1 MARPRTP
8 VAKAEATGAAAK
20 NPQRHRAR
28 KEPSS
33 TKALGKAP
41 TWFDEAQSSMWEGF
55 KLELPWLT
63 EADRSV
69 MEIASALRA
78 QFKTDPMNMG
88 VTKLN
93 LLRLCLAQLGA
104 TPADRSKIG
113 VGDGDEEDPD
123 DTFFQ

>member
-1 MARPRTP
+1 
-8 VAKAEATGAAAK
+8 
-20 NPQRHRAR
+20 
-28 KEPSS
+28 
-33 TKALGKAP
+33 
-41 TWFDEAQSSMWEGF
+41 MWEGF